1 MFFRAYGYSLKRSIR
16 QKYQIFWC
24 LLFPIILG
32 TLFKVSFG
40 DVNETEMTFH
50 QIPVAYIEKE
60 GAQQE
65 FETLLEQLEK
75 ENELVEVVLVKDMD
89 KAKQLLEDG
98 EVEGIYENG
107 EKIVLTV
114 KEEEIAQSILKSIQE
129 QYEQALRTMTNVG
142 MKNPQ
147 GIQAAH
153 ESLEKQ
159 WDYLED
165 SNISNRKMDNMTNY
179 FYALIAM
186 NCLYGCFL
194 GVGCAKEFKANLS
207 DLAARRVAA
216 STNRFIILLGEV
228 TAQITAQFVCCTLG
242 ACYLKYALKIDFGDQ
257 MARML
262 LVILLGSSIGVMLGL
277 FVGSIGRLEDG
288 VKDGLCVGV
297 SMLCSFLAGLM
308 IGNMYRV
315 VEQNVPI
322 INRLNPA
329 ALIVNAFYSLNI
341 YEDYTRYNQCIIN
354 LLIITVV
361 LGVASYLVVRRERY
375 ASI

>member
-1 MFFRAYGYSLKRSIR
+1 MFFRTYGYRLKRSIR

-32 TLFKVSFG
+32 TLFKVAFG
-40 DVNETEMTFH
+40 DVNDTEMTFH
-50 QIPVAYIEKE
+50 QIPVAYIEQE
-60 GAQQE
+60 EPQQD
-65 FETLLEQLEK
+65 FKALLEQLEE
-75 ENELVEVVLVKDMD
+75 ENELVEVVSVEDMD
-89 KAKQLLEDG
+89 EAKQLLEDG

-129 QYEQALRTMTNVG
+129 QYELAVKALTNVG
-142 MKNPQ
+142 MQNPE
-147 GIQAAH
+147 GIQVAV
-153 ESLEKQ
+153 ESLEKE
-159 WDYLED
+159 WSYLENT
-165 SNISNRKMDNMTNY
+165 NITNREMDNMTNY

-194 GVGCAKEFKANLS
+194 GEGCAKEFKANLS

-216 STNRFIILLGEV
+216 STNRFVILLAEIL
-228 TAQITAQFVCCTLG
+228 AQITAQFACCTIG
-242 ACYLKYALKIDFGDQ
+242 TCYLKYAMKISLGDE

-262 LVILLGSSIGVMLGL
+262 LVIFLGSAIGVMMGL
-277 FVGSIGRLEDG
+277 LIGSIGRLGGD

-315 VEQNVPI
+315 VEQHAPI
-322 INRLNPA
+322 INRINPA

-341 YEDYTRYNQCIIN
+341 YEDYTRYNQCVIY
-354 LLIITVV
+354 LLVITVIMAV
-361 LGVASYLVVRRERY
+361 GSYLLVRRERY